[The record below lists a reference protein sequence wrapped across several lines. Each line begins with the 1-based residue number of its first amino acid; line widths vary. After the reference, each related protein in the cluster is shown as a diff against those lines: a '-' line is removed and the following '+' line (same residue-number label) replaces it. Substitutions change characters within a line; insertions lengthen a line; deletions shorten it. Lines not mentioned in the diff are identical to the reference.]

1 MVVDKKTVF
10 YSLPLFIDFILK
22 MCNNISMEK
31 IGIFGG
37 TFNPVHSEHI
47 AIAKSAIEELGLDKL
62 IIMPTF
68 ISPHKQQDL
77 ALSPEHRLNMLKLA
91 FKGDE
96 RIEISDY
103 EIEKKGTSY
112 TYLTVEHFFSLQPCE
127 LFFIVGGDMLTNF
140 KTWKYPE
147 RILAVC
153 NLAVFS
159 RDGVFTDFS
168 LEKQYF
174 KEHFGKEFI
183 RLSFTGKD
191 FSSTKI
197 RVLSAFS
204 LPIDHLTPLP
214 VAKYIEKNN
223 LYQFE
228 KYSKYIEF
236 VKKALPQKRLLHTAN
251 VVICAL
257 SKAKELNLKED
268 KVFISATL
276 HDVAKYLYY
285 RMVDGF
291 TLLDNVPEPVI
302 HSFLGAFVAEKE
314 LGITDP
320 EILDAIRYHTSGKA
334 NMSLLGKLIFVAD
347 MVEEGRDYQGVSY
360 LRELYQKDDF
370 EFCFNECLREEFL
383 HLKNKGTPI
392 YVETLNAYN
401 YYIKTQEK

>member
-1 MVVDKKTVF
+1 
-10 YSLPLFIDFILK
+10 

-91 FKGDE
+91 FKGEDK
-96 RIEISDY
+96 IEISDY

-112 TYLTVEHFFSLQPCE
+112 TYLTVEHFYNLQPCE

-204 LPIDHLTPLP
+204 LKVNHLTAPS
-214 VAKYIEKNN
+214 VAEYIEKNN
-223 LYQFE
+223 LYKFE

-276 HDVAKYLYY
+276 HDVAKYLDY
-285 RMVDGF
+285 RSVDGF

-370 EFCFNECLREEFL
+370 EFCFKECLREEFL